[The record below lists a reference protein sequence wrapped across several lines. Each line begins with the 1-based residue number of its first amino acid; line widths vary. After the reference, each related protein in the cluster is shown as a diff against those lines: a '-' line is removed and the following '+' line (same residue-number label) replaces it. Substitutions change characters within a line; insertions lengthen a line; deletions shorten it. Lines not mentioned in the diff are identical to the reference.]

1 MKSSLILLALCALL
15 LACVGFSAAQ
25 NGTVVLAW
33 GSNSNNLLMLA
44 NSSVV
49 AKIPVLLPA
58 DAFDG
63 EEVVSIR
70 AGSNFAVAV
79 TTTGKVFA
87 WGSNT
92 VGQLGNET
100 SVASSSIPVRV
111 SGLGPEFD
119 EVVVQVA
126 TTQQSAIALTSD
138 GFLWSWGSNTN
149 GVLGNGTLRVAANS
163 FTSKPVWALLPSTA
177 TGKAVSISCGEN
189 PFCAVFT
196 DAQEVFTWGM
206 NTNGQLGFSS
216 GTIQYV
222 GLPAPINTTLLT
234 GGVKIQSI
242 ATGGRHMLALTTQG
256 RVLAWGTGSDY
267 QLGTNSTASSFWPVY
282 ANFSQKVTQISAGEG
297 HSLVLTEN
305 SAIYGWGLCQNFQL
319 GSAMTGNTIV
329 QATPIP
335 FADQNYLWG
344 NVTSIVGYD
353 LSTFAITDK
362 GRFYGWG
369 SAQNYILGTASLSQ
383 TYGPLKV
390 NLSALPDESYFITQ
404 FTSSAF
410 GKTAFAIASPNALPP
425 AADPEPSATPVNQ
438 EPPPFHPT
446 PAPAIKVPVFSGG
459 IPTPGNG
466 ASQSTPLFACIAS
479 LIAIL
484 GLLCLSM

>member
-1 MKSSLILLALCALL
+1 MKSGLILSLLCGLL
-15 LACVGFSAAQ
+15 LACVGLSTAQ

-33 GSNSNNLLMLA
+33 GSNTNNLLMLA

-63 EEVVSIR
+63 EEVISIS

-79 TTTGKVFA
+79 TTSGKVFA
-87 WGSNT
+87 WGSNS
-92 VGQLGNET
+92 VGQLGNDT
-100 SVASSSIPVRV
+100 NVASSATPVRV
-111 SGLGPEFD
+111 AGLGPEYD
-119 EVVVQVA
+119 EVVIQVA
-126 TTQQSAIALTSD
+126 TTQQSAVALTSD

-149 GVLGNGTLRVAANS
+149 GVLGNGTMRIAAS
-163 FTSKPVWALLPSTA
+163 SYTSSPVWALLPTTA
-177 TGKAVSISCGEN
+177 TGKAISVSCGEN

-196 DAQEVFTWGM
+196 DAQEVFTWGT
-206 NTNGQLGFSS
+206 NSNGQLGFSS
-216 GTIQYV
+216 GSIQFV
-222 GLPAPINTTLLT
+222 ALPAPINTTLLT

-242 ATGGRHMLALTTQG
+242 ATGGRHMLALTNQG
-256 RVLAWGTGSDY
+256 RVLAWGTGTDY

-282 ANFSQKVTQISAGEG
+282 ANFSQKVSKISAGEG
-297 HSLVLTEN
+297 HSLVITES

-335 FADQNYLWG
+335 FADQGYLWG
-344 NVTSIVGYD
+344 NVTSIVGFD

-369 SAQNYILGTASLSQ
+369 SAQNYILGSATLSQ

-390 NLSALPDESYFITQ
+390 NLSALPDETYFISQ

-425 AADPEPSATPVNQ
+425 TTETEPSATPANQ

-446 PAPAIKVPVFSGG
+446 PAPAIKTPAFSGG
-459 IPTPGNG
+459 IPTPSD
-466 ASQSTPLFACIAS
+466 ASQASPLFAFVAS
-479 LIAIL
+479 LISLLA
-484 GLLCLSM
+484 LLCL